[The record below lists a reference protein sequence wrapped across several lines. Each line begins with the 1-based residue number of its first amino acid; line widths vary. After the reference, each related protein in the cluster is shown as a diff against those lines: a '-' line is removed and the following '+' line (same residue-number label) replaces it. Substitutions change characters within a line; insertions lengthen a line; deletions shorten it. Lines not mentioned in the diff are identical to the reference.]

1 MKIDYNN
8 EKLITALKDSKAIYA
23 DIMTVR
29 GIDDNQ
35 LNKLNR
41 FNKLSQFDKD
51 LMLLTATK
59 PIPEVAELYGISRQY
74 VYKLLKKI
82 KLKLNGEL
90 DTN

>member
-8 EKLITALKDSKAIYA
+8 ENLINALKDRDEVIEGLNYF
-23 DIMTVR
+23 
-29 GIDDNQ
+29 GGLDDTQ
-35 LNKLNR
+35 ITMLAR
-41 FNKLSQFDKD
+41 FKQLSQFEKD
-51 LMLLTATK
+51 IMYLSAIK

>member
-8 EKLITALKDSKAIYA
+8 EKLITALKDSKEIYA
-23 DIMTVR
+23 DIMTVK

-90 DTN
+90 DIN